1 MNKTDNGLFFKDG
14 DIIAMI
20 GDSIT
25 YNGQWWNNLR
35 EQLIVRHPELK
46 CDFRNLGIPGGGAGQ
61 AITRYEWDIAPIK
74 PTVAMVMFG
83 MNDVWRDAY
92 ISSPTDD
99 MITGRDECLM
109 RFLQNTDALVSR
121 LLNDGIRVVLFTPS
135 PYDQYNESH
144 SAVNLKGVDDALA
157 ICGGMVRGIAISR
170 QFKVID
176 FHTILRRKCDDGM
189 TIIGDDRVH
198 PNDAGY
204 EEMANIV
211 KHEFLCG
218 DDHSVPSDIHSVC
231 QSLLEMEKN
240 LRIIAMFRCCAALSN
255 GGHDDE
261 SVISYIANNFD
272 EEKNPWVR
280 EHMQV
285 CMELLN
291 NKDDLNRSVE
301 SLRQQI
307 ADFK

>member
-25 YNGQWWNNLR
+25 YNGHWWTNLR
-35 EQLIVRHPELK
+35 EQLIVRYPELK

-61 AITRYEWDIAPIK
+61 AITRYEWDIAPVK

-99 MITGRDECLM
+99 MITGRNECLQ
-109 RFLQNTDALVSR
+109 RFLLNTDALVRR
-121 LLNDGIRVVLFTPS
+121 LLSDGIRVVLLTPT

-144 SAVNLKGVDDALA
+144 TAVNLYGVDDALA

-170 QFKVID
+170 QLKVID
-176 FHTILRRKCDDGM
+176 FHTVLRRKCADGM
-189 TIIGDDRVH
+189 MIIGDDRVH
-198 PNDAGY
+198 PNDAGHD
-204 EEMANIV
+204 EMANIV
-211 KHEFLCG
+211 KDELLLG
-218 DDHSVPSDIHSVC
+218 NDLPVPYELHSVS
-231 QSLLEMEKN
+231 QSLLEMEQKI
-240 LRIIAMFRCCAALSN
+240 RIIAMFRCSSEMSGC
-255 GGHDDE
+255 GHDDE

-280 EHMQV
+280 EQMQV

-291 NKDDLNRSVE
+291 NQDDLNRSIE
-301 SLRQQI
+301 SLRRQI
-307 ADFK
+307 ADFE